1 MSVSYKGPKG
11 YMHQPSRFISFKYPW
26 NCMRLM
32 KIIFHSEYCV
42 HVQELKIV
50 ALDLQE
56 KICCVRNILVIG
68 DFMKNNFGRL
78 SAFFQLI
85 F

>member
-1 MSVSYKGPKG
+1 MSVPYKGPKG

-32 KIIFHSEYCV
+32 KIIFYSEYCIQ
-42 HVQELKIV
+42 VQELKIV
-50 ALDLQE
+50 ALNCQE
-56 KICCVRNILVIG
+56 RICCVRNILVEG
-68 DFMKNNFGRL
+68 DLKNNFGSL